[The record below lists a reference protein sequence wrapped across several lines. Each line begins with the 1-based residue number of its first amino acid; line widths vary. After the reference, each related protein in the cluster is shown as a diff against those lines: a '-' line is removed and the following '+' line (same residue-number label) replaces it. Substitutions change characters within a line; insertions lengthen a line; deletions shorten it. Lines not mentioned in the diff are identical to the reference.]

1 MAAEVGRNGQVLHA
15 ERAHDAR
22 AAADGDL
29 DILVGKRHAGRC
41 LLAEDARRWNGEFL
55 HHKALERDRDLHGL
69 AVGAARNAAR
79 QLRRDLERLGPGDLG
94 QIDRADGQ
102 LVRHGVQ
109 NGRIAR
115 DAQGGRLDRYLR
127 ILGRRAAA
135 GNKCCIELNILIL
148 QDRDRYTNG
157 IRRACHI
164 LAQRQLVAVLVQ
176 QDDGTIRVDECIGIR
191 HIDAHDGAGD
201 LVDLLRRAADG
212 DGLCAEGQ
220 VGFIDHIARLR
231 LAGVFELDGDLGV
244 LLNVADRDGDA

>member
-1 MAAEVGRNGQVLHA
+1 MTL
-15 ERAHDAR
+15 AR
-22 AAADGDL
+22 PRTV
-29 DILVGKRHAGRC
+29 ILTFWSANVMPAGAS
-41 LLAEDARRWNGEFL
+41 LRRMF
-55 HHKALERDRDLHGL
+55 
-69 AVGAARNAAR
+69 AVGTVNSFVTRPLSVTVIFTVWLSARLVTAAR
-79 QLRRDLERLGPGDLG
+79 QLRRDLERLGPGDLR

-135 GNKCCIELNILIL
+135 GNKCCIELNIFIL

-231 LAGVFELDGDLGV
+231 LAGVFELDGDLRV

>member
-1 MAAEVGRNGQVLHA
+1 MTL
-15 ERAHDAR
+15 AR
-22 AAADGDL
+22 PRTV
-29 DILVGKRHAGRC
+29 ILTFWSANVMPTGAS
-41 LLAEDARRWNGEFL
+41 LRRMF
-55 HHKALERDRDLHGL
+55 
-69 AVGAARNAAR
+69 AVGTVNSFVTRPLSVTVIFTVWLSAR
-79 QLRRDLERLGPGDLG
+79 LVTPLGSSGRDLERLGPGDLC